1 MTLQD
6 LAQLKIEIGNPE
18 DACLHLQQSEKE
30 LRSTRV
36 DDEMVSSLVLT
47 ATIDRNL
54 ELSKVA
60 QLGRQ
65 RKLEEVAARPMQQD
79 SNEERKLQA
88 RQERLSNVL
97 MASGAFLFGFMVVKL
112 FISRSSPQ

>member
-30 LRSTRV
+30 LRSTRADGELV
-36 DDEMVSSLVLT
+36 TSLGLN
-47 ATIDRNL
+47 ATLDRNQ
-54 ELSKVA
+54 ELSTVA

-65 RKLEEVAARPMQQD
+65 KKLDEAARP
-79 SNEERKLQA
+79 R
-88 RQERLSNVL
+88 
-97 MASGAFLFGFMVVKL
+97 
-112 FISRSSPQ
+112 